1 MSDTPAIN
9 RSDDY
14 ERLIKR
20 LERAEYIYKSGD
32 VDEPLKVQD
41 DSGTRWAFEKELNE
55 IYDEVCTFKSRLLAE
70 SPAEYYKFLAI
81 QNESREYYDSA
92 DPAFLLDRYLLAKQ
106 LYRELP
112 KQVSPDA
119 SATERV
125 TLKNIIRVIIT
136 GLEHLHV
143 AGEFG
148 PAMTYAE
155 DLHDFV
161 VNRGLMTKD
170 DPANGTRA
178 VLYYF
183 MGRTLRQ
190 RGIDDDNERAIEYF
204 YRCSEA
210 YFDMAR
216 RLRHS
221 KVDVVYAR
229 TRAMV
234 SLAFGAGFLF
244 HNSKSDLVRAKAEVV
259 QARFAFLQ
267 DNGTICCQLHYYYL
281 ELLYASILRAEAGD
295 LAMEDEAE
303 VDDSH
308 RAAIKSKL
316 ERASEIL
323 TQCEEALQY
332 NSKYYAHVIINRAL
346 VEMYQGPKH
355 YDRAREAI
363 DQLIVISQDNP
374 RITAHA
380 YTLKSHL
387 ERRMGNFDVAL
398 ADAIS
403 AYNQAGNHPP
413 VRMEAL
419 LARGQAQ
426 MAREQFSAARSD
438 FERTLRLNNGANFK
452 FTALACLLLAELFIK
467 QKELGE
473 AFERFN
479 DVKTL
484 IPSISHGY
492 ILRKYSQVEKQL
504 AEMQSDFVIS
514 GDTVHVD
521 YKQYETGLQR
531 WLLMK
536 VLREEPNVTRAAE
549 RLNISK
555 KTVYMW
561 LEKFK
566 LSL

>member
-1 MSDTPAIN
+1 MSDATSTN
-9 RSDDY
+9 DRDDY
-14 ERLIKR
+14 QRLIKR
-20 LERAEYIYKSGD
+20 LERAECTYKSGD
-32 VDEPLKVQD
+32 VDDVIEIPD
-41 DSGTRWAFEKELNE
+41 GSGTRWAFEKELNE
-55 IYDEVCTFKSRLLAE
+55 IYDEVCRFKSRLLAE
-70 SPAEYYKFLAI
+70 SPAHYYKFLAI
-81 QNESREYYDSA
+81 QNESKEYYDSA
-92 DPAFLLDRYLLAKQ
+92 TPSFLLDRYLLAKQ

-112 KQVSPDA
+112 RQVSPDA
-119 SATERV
+119 SPLERAR
-125 TLKNIIRVIIT
+125 LKNIIRVIIT

-143 AGEFG
+143 AGDFG

-161 VNRGLMTKD
+161 VNRGLVTKD
-170 DPANGTRA
+170 DPADGTRA
-178 VLYYF
+178 VVYYF

-216 RLRHS
+216 RLRHK

-244 HNSKSDLVRAKAEVV
+244 LNSLSDLVRAKSEVV

-267 DNGTICCQLHYYYL
+267 DNGTICCKLHYFYL

-295 LAMEDEAE
+295 LAMEDDDE
-303 VDDSH
+303 VNASH

-323 TQCEEALQY
+323 KDCEEALQY
-332 NSKYYAHVIINRAL
+332 NSKYYAHVIINRAI
-346 VEMYQGPKH
+346 VEMYQGPEH
-355 YDRAREAI
+355 YDRARQAI
-363 DQLIVISQDNP
+363 DKLIFISHDNP
-374 RITAHA
+374 RMTAHA

-387 ERRMGNFDVAL
+387 ERRRGEFDIAL

-413 VRMEAL
+413 VRIEAL

-426 MAREQFSAARSD
+426 MAREQLSAARSD
-438 FERTLRLNNGANFK
+438 FERALRLNNGANLK

-467 QKELGE
+467 QKEIGE
-473 AFERFN
+473 AFERFK
-479 DVKTL
+479 DVETL
-484 IPSISHGY
+484 MPSISHGF
-492 ILRKYSQVEKQL
+492 IRGKYRQVKKQIG
-504 AEMQSDFVIS
+504 EMQSDFVITS
-514 GDTVHVD
+514 DTVHVD
-521 YKQYETGLQR
+521 YKEYEIGLQR

-536 VLREEPNVTRAAE
+536 VLREDPNVTRAAE
-549 RLNISK
+549 RLNVSK

-566 LSL
+566 LSV

>member
-1 MSDTPAIN
+1 MSDIPSNNDRDHYQRLI
-9 RSDDY
+9 
-14 ERLIKR
+14 ERL
-20 LERAEYIYKSGD
+20 ECAEYTYKSGD
-32 VDEPLKVQD
+32 VDKPVEVPD

-55 IYDEVCTFKSRLLAE
+55 IYKDVCRFKSRLLAE
-70 SPAEYYKFLAI
+70 SPAHYYKFLAI
-81 QNESREYYDSA
+81 QNESKEYYDSA
-92 DPAFLLDRYLLAKQ
+92 TPSFLLDRYILAKD

-112 KQVSPDA
+112 KQVPPNTSPA
-119 SATERV
+119 ERAR
-125 TLKNIIRVIIT
+125 LKNIIRVIIT

-143 AGEFG
+143 AGDFG

-170 DPANGTRA
+170 DPADGTRA
-178 VLYYF
+178 VVYYF

-210 YFDMAR
+210 YFDKAR
-216 RLRHS
+216 RLRHNR
-221 KVDVVYAR
+221 VDVVYAR
-229 TRAMV
+229 TRAMA

-244 HNSKSDLVRAKAEVV
+244 HNSRSDLVRAKAEVV

-267 DNGTICCQLHYYYL
+267 DNGTICCRLHYYYL

-295 LAMEDEAE
+295 LAMEDDTD
-303 VDDSH
+303 VDASH
-308 RAAIKSKL
+308 RDAIKSKL

-323 TQCEEALQY
+323 AECEEVLQY
-332 NSKYYAHVIINRAL
+332 NSKYYAHVIINRAI
-346 VEMYQGPKH
+346 VEMYQGPEH
-355 YDRAREAI
+355 YDRARQAI
-363 DQLIVISQDNP
+363 DKLILISQDNP
-374 RITAHA
+374 RVTAHA
-380 YTLKSHL
+380 FTLKSHL

-413 VRMEAL
+413 VRIEAL

-426 MAREQFSAARSD
+426 MAREQLPAARSD
-438 FERTLRLNNGANFK
+438 FERALRLNNEANFK
-452 FTALACLLLAELFIK
+452 FTALASLLLTELFLK
-467 QKELGE
+467 QKELRE
-473 AFERFN
+473 AVKRFK
-479 DVKTL
+479 DVETV
-484 IPSISHGY
+484 ISSISHGY
-492 ILRKYSQVEKQL
+492 ILRKYRQVEKQIR
-504 AEMQSDFVIS
+504 EVQSDFVIT
-514 GDTVHVD
+514 GDTAQVD
-521 YKQYETGLQR
+521 YKQYEIGLQR

-549 RLNISK
+549 RLNVSK

-566 LSL
+566 LSP